1 MIPVPAA
8 LEKST
13 SIAAGAGERLLDMRR
28 ASDYNAMYMEGVG
41 YHTFPLIATGRGA
54 RGVAVKASFGPLSKG
69 LIIMEGNHGSL

>member
-8 LEKST
+8 LEKSS

-28 ASDYNAMYMEGVG
+28 TSDYNAMHMEGVG
-41 YHTFPLIATGRGA
+41 HQTLPLIATGRGA
-54 RGVAVKASFGPLSKG
+54 RGIAIKASFGPLSKG